1 MVDHSKLELFNK
13 TLANPTSGTL
23 VGNWLEE
30 RELRMATTVGRT
42 VKNHHIPKVRQEL
55 FTLPPEEIQLENKN

>member
-13 TLANPTSGTL
+13 TLANASSGTL

-30 RELRMATTVGRT
+30 RELR
-42 VKNHHIPKVRQEL
+42 
-55 FTLPPEEIQLENKN
+55 